1 MISAILRR
9 WALLKKEH
17 ITTDDPQAIWKA
29 RLRTHFKNARGRC
42 KNIAEITET
51 SCLWKKGISEENRRV
66 KRQNTLCGME
76 NFLPDYSEG
85 EDERSMESHMSR
97 IQKIQQLLKEKQD
110 KFQINKLTEI
120 TFYHPRRLLVTEFV
134 TV

>member
-1 MISAILRR
+1 MES
-9 WALLKKEH
+9 K
-17 ITTDDPQAIWKA
+17 ITHTFQK
-29 RLRTHFKNARGRC
+29 C
-42 KNIAEITET
+42 KRVLQKYCRNNRET

-134 TV
+134 TA